1 MSRQEALG
9 RTLTNKRMM
18 ELLQW
23 HQMGEMSDEQLAKWL
38 AAEEATRARRAMKNK
53 A

>member
-1 MSRQEALG
+1 
-9 RTLTNKRMM
+9 MM

-23 HQMGEMSDEQLAKWL
+23 HQMGEVSDEQLAKWL
-38 AAEEATRARRAMKNK
+38 AAEEAIRARRSAKKK